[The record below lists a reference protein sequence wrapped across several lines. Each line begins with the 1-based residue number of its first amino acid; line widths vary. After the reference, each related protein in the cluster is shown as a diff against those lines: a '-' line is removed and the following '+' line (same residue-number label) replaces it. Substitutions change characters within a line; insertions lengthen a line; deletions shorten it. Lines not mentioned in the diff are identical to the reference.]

1 MVKKWRSKLAQFIAP
16 KSSKKQGI
24 GTRQYSSAFNSR
36 LTSGFG
42 VTNSSADTELAT
54 SLLKMRMRSRQL
66 IRDAAF
72 AKRAKVIVVN
82 NVIGHGMGMQAQ
94 VKTTRDTFAETIN
107 DDIEDAWEKW
117 CGAESCHTGGSLHFA
132 DLERAAFGQIFEAGE
147 VFIRIHRRA
156 FGDSEVPFALELI
169 EAERMAD
176 DLTRTIPLGPNNQLR
191 MGIEVDTFYRPVTYW
206 LREQHPGEI
215 NLIVPQSNN
224 LIAVPA
230 EDMIHLRIID
240 RWPQTRGEPWMHSVI
255 RKLNDIDGYT
265 EAEIIAARSAASY
278 MGFIESDN
286 IDDPNNEVQADGSLQ
301 TELTPGIIDRLRPG
315 EKFNFATP
323 NRPNSQAEAFLRFM
337 LREMAAGTGC
347 SYESL
352 SRDYSQSNYSSS
364 RLALLDD
371 RDLWRTFQLWW
382 MRTFRKE
389 LHSEWLQAAVLAG
402 AVNVPVGQYAID
414 PCKFECATFKARG
427 WSWVDPTTEVNAYK
441 EAVKAGFITVSD
453 VIAQTGNG
461 NDLEDVLEERE
472 RELAD
477 MKAKGLDFD
486 TSPGVYIP
494 AETRGNMIMGP
505 DGTVEPATVV
515 PPAAPAGSA
524 TPAATAPVTENPPPK
539 RVVSIQR

>member
-1 MVKKWRSKLAQFIAP
+1 MVKQWRAKLAQFIAP
-16 KSSKKQGI
+16 KGAPKMRG

-36 LTSGFG
+36 LTNNFG
-42 VTNSSADTELAT
+42 TSNSSADTELAT
-54 SLLKMRMRSRQL
+54 SLMKMRMRSRQL
-66 IRDAAF
+66 IRDTAF

-82 NVIGHGMGMQAQ
+82 NVIGHGMPMQAQ
-94 VKTTRDTFAETIN
+94 VKTTRGDFAETIN
-107 DDIEDAWEKW
+107 DNIEAAWEEW
-117 CGAESCHTGGSLHFA
+117 SCAESCHTGGSLHFA
-132 DLERAAFGQIFEAGE
+132 DFERAAFGQIFEAGE
-147 VFIRIHRRA
+147 VFVRIHRRA
-156 FGDSEVPFALELI
+156 FGDSKVPFALELI

-176 DLTRTIPLGPNNQLR
+176 DLTRAIPIGPNNQLR
-191 MGIEVDTFYRPVTYW
+191 MGVEVDHFYRPVAYW

-215 NLIVPQSNN
+215 NLIVPQNN
-224 LIAVPA
+224 KLERVPA
-230 EDMIHLRIID
+230 EDMFHLRIID

-265 EAEIIAARSAASY
+265 EAEIIAARAAASY

-286 IDDPNNEVQADGSLQ
+286 VDDPNNEVQADGSLQ

-382 MRTFRKE
+382 MRSFRKE
-389 LHSEWLQAAVLAG
+389 LHAEWLQAAVLAE

-414 PCKFECATFKARG
+414 PCKFECAAFKARG
-427 WSWVDPTTEVNAYK
+427 WSWIDPTSEVAAYK
-441 EAVKAGFITVSD
+441 EAVKAGFITVAD
-453 VIAQTGNG
+453 VISQTANG
-461 NDLEDVLEERE
+461 QDIEDVLEGRR
-472 RELAD
+472 RELND
-477 MKAKGLDFD
+477 MKEKHLVFD
-486 TSPGVYIP
+486 TSPDLYVP
-494 AETRGNMIMGP
+494 ADTRGNMVTDDNGDVM
-505 DGTVEPATVV
+505 PAAV
-515 PPAAPAGSA
+515 PPKPAAAAPAESANPAAPARA
-524 TPAATAPVTENPPPK
+524 L
-539 RVVSIQR
+539 SIAR